1 MIPKNSSKVPLLIK
15 GSQLALSRS
24 VAPNKISPSKYPNFN
39 PRQRLKSPTSM
50 ARSDWCYHDNHR
62 RCNLSKR
69 HSKKVSTLRGRPS
82 EAIFR
87 QVNWRFLKCSMV
99 NSALPAIVQ
108 TPIARLR
115 RDTTTTPV
123 IISVR
128 FTSREWRKIISK
140 ALLFT
145 TVDTA
150 INNSFCR
157 RTWCLATIMHNT
169 TTTWTITKIKD
180 NAPLKLLRGLCLIQ
194 SRITAHWGMCHAKK
208 ILIMTTL
215 WVRTYFKALTDRDP
229 STQT

>member
-1 MIPKNSSKVPLLIK
+1 
-15 GSQLALSRS
+15 
-24 VAPNKISPSKYPNFN
+24 
-39 PRQRLKSPTSM
+39 M

-87 QVNWRFLKCSMV
+87 QVNCRILKCSMV

-128 FTSREWRKIISK
+128 LTSREWRKIISK

-157 RTWCLATIMHNT
+157 RTWCLATIMHNIT
-169 TTTWTITKIKD
+169 T
-180 NAPLKLLRGLCLIQ
+180 RGR
-194 SRITAHWGMCHAKK
+194 SRRSK
-208 ILIMTTL
+208 TTL
-215 WVRTYFKALTDRDP
+215 LWNSSEGCAWSNRESQPIEGCA
-229 STQT
+229 TQKKF